1 MVLKVPRRFGRTARQ
16 SSGLFLDSYYY
27 SLLFVKVN
35 NKMMIYLYNT
45 LKA

>member
-1 MVLKVPRRFGRTARQ
+1 MPRRFGRTARQ

-27 SLLFVKVN
+27 SLVFVKVN
-35 NKMMIYLYNT
+35 NKMIFSLYNM